1 MSLRFQCDKC
11 GRLHNDHDAEAKCKH
26 EGPREP
32 VGQDEHGLIYD
43 IIEERRMRRHREAQL
58 ARCTVVMR
66 EAVDVLREYVED
78 AADVCFSEGIGP
90 LPYAAREAIQ
100 KLSEARAGR

>member
-32 VGQDEHGLIYD
+32 IGQDEHGLIYD
-43 IIEERRMRRHREAQL
+43 VIEERRMRRHREAQL
-58 ARCTVVMR
+58 ARCTETMR
-66 EAVDVLREYVED
+66 EVSNALLRDYQDKREELLELAQTLSD
-78 AADVCFSEGIGP
+78 ARKA
-90 LPYAAREAIQ
+90 Q
-100 KLSEARAGR
+100 